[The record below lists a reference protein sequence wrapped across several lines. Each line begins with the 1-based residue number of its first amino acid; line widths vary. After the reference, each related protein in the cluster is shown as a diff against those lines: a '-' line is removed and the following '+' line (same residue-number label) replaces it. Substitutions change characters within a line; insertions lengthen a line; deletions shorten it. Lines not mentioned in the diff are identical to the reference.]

1 MSKAGKQCLPILTLV
16 PLLAALAACSTAP
29 GAQRATLPTPVP
41 VAVTPLPFEVLAPET
56 TLDGPAYN
64 REPGSRYPDLLA
76 RMRAGFQLGD
86 FDDKRVERETTWYAS
101 HPDYIERTF
110 TRAAPYLHHIVRE
123 VEARGLPL
131 ELAVLPV
138 IESAFE
144 PYAYSHA
151 RAAGLWQFIPGTGT
165 RFGLKQDWWY
175 DGRRDVI
182 AATRG
187 ALDYL
192 EFLHGEFGDWLL
204 AVAAYN
210 CGENAVA
217 RQIAINRKAGKPT
230 DFWNLKLPK
239 ETRAYVPKLIAMSRL
254 VARPD
259 DYGLAFSAV
268 PNEPYFARVET
279 GGQIDLRVAAE
290 LAGLTIDEI
299 YALNPAYHRWA
310 TDPEGPHY
318 LLVPVEAEEVFR
330 QNVLQL
336 TPDQRMRVE
345 RYEVRQGD
353 TVASIA
359 KRFSTSP
366 QILRELNTLNTTD
379 AIQIGSEL
387 RVPSAIST
395 LPPKV
400 LAAAALVDNPR
411 NRARRGST
419 GVVHVVRRGD
429 SLWQIARRNNMDV
442 KTLARLNDLQPG
454 AQIRAGQRLRLAST
468 AGPKGGNVKTAT
480 VPGTKASADG
490 RQVTYTVRRGDTLYG
505 IAKVLQVSMDSLRSW
520 NSLSSSAVLKPGQKL
535 VAFVAPRT

>member
-1 MSKAGKQCLPILTLV
+1 
-16 PLLAALAACSTAP
+16 
-29 GAQRATLPTPVP
+29 
-41 VAVTPLPFEVLAPET
+41 
-56 TLDGPAYN
+56 
-64 REPGSRYPDLLA
+64 
-76 RMRAGFQLGD
+76 
-86 FDDKRVERETTWYAS
+86 
-101 HPDYIERTF
+101 
-110 TRAAPYLHHIVRE
+110 
-123 VEARGLPL
+123 
-131 ELAVLPV
+131 VLPV

-366 QILRELNTLNTTD
+366 QWRR
-379 AIQIGSEL
+379 Q
-387 RVPSAIST
+387 RWST
-395 LPPKV
+395 I
-400 LAAAALVDNPR
+400 
-411 NRARRGST
+411 RA
-419 GVVHVVRRGD
+419 
-429 SLWQIARRNNMDV
+429 IARVAVPPASCTSCVAATRCG
-442 KTLARLNDLQPG
+442 RSPG
-454 AQIRAGQRLRLAST
+454 AT
-468 AGPKGGNVKTAT
+468 TWT
-480 VPGTKASADG
+480 
-490 RQVTYTVRRGDTLYG
+490 
-505 IAKVLQVSMDSLRSW
+505 
-520 NSLSSSAVLKPGQKL
+520 
-535 VAFVAPRT
+535 